1 VHAAKHS
8 HGSVFDVITT
18 ASLKDPAAENLLVN
32 VCYTAHVVVYEPLNR
47 NDWKPLMSTKP
58 RDFVEETLNTLIL
71 LLQHALST
79 DMGKFHNNNPKKC
92 LLIRCSRFSWQEG
105 YRGHGIIGMTG
116 NCWPNRMIE
125 SIHKC
130 RNSTRPCH
138 LFKLIS
144 VCLAW
149 ILKSCID

>member
-1 VHAAKHS
+1 MHAAKHS

-58 RDFVEETLNTLIL
+58 RDSVEETLDTLVL

-79 DMGKFHNNNPKKC
+79 DLGKSQNDDLKNC
-92 LLIRCSRFSWQEG
+92 LLI
-105 YRGHGIIGMTG
+105 
-116 NCWPNRMIE
+116 
-125 SIHKC
+125 
-130 RNSTRPCH
+130 
-138 LFKLIS
+138 
-144 VCLAW
+144 
-149 ILKSCID
+149 